1 MRPIRQMAPG
11 PWIIASLLAVLGTT
25 VAIAADQERT
35 AEDQPLQASG
45 TAAHLAVKG
54 AIGPATSD
62 YIIRGLG
69 RARES
74 GARLVIIEMDT
85 PGGLDAAMRDIN
97 KAILDSP
104 VPVATFVSPKGSRAA
119 SAGTYI
125 LYASHIAAMA
135 PATSL
140 GAATPVQIGGPPQ
153 QPQQPESEAN
163 EPPTEKENGEDGGRG
178 RQPAK
183 ASPQSASAMERKA
196 VNDAV
201 AYIRGLADLRGRN
214 ADWAEAAVREAV
226 SLTSDEAAAQ
236 NVVDFVVDDIPALL
250 KASHGRKVRVQDRE
264 VELDTK
270 GLVVERFEPDWRT
283 RLLATITD
291 PSVAYFLLLIGIYG
305 LIFEGYN
312 PGAIL
317 PGVVGAICLLLALFA
332 FQVLPV
338 NYAGLALMLLGVI
351 LLIAEAFVPSF
362 GALGFGG
369 VVAFVF
375 GSIILLDTDVPGFA
389 ISRTLIA
396 GIGISA
402 SIALFGMMVL
412 VVRMRRRPV
421 ISGREGL
428 IGENAEALV
437 DFNGSGAVFVH
448 GERWNAVSSAPVKR
462 GERLKVTGVR
472 GLTLEVKPESALQQS
487 TKRQP

>member
-1 MRPIRQMAPG
+1 MGLIRHTAPG
-11 PWIIASLLAVLGTT
+11 RWFLPSLLACLGSILT
-25 VAIAADQERT
+25 VAADQDRM
-35 AEDQPLQASG
+35 AEGQAPQGSG
-45 TAAHLAVKG
+45 TAAHLSIRG

-62 YIIRGLG
+62 YIIRGLD
-69 RARES
+69 RARDS

-140 GAATPVQIGGPPQ
+140 GAATPVQIGGAPQPPQ
-153 QPQQPESEAN
+153 PEPEGK
-163 EPPTEKENGEDGGRG
+163 EPPAEKQEAADGDKGRE
-178 RQPAK
+178 PAK
-183 ASPQSASAMERKA
+183 ASPPSASAMERKA

-226 SLTSDEAAAQ
+226 SLTADEAATQ
-236 NVVDFVVDDIPALL
+236 NVVDFVVDDIPGLL

-264 VELDTK
+264 VELDTE

-421 ISGREGL
+421 VSGREAL
-428 IGENAEALV
+428 IGEDAEALD
-437 DFNGSGAVFVH
+437 DFVGPGAVFVH

-462 GERLKVTGVR
+462 GERLTVTGVK
-472 GLTLEVKPESALQQS
+472 GLTLEVKPGSALQQA
-487 TKRQP
+487 TKRKP